1 MSSRASAARPS
12 RHTLPT
18 RAAAVSIVCLAL
30 TAASYAV
37 AAAANANHGR
47 RAPGP
52 SPQQQTPAKPA
63 GDTRP
68 AATPAPAAT
77 GKHGEV
83 PGATV
88 APAPV
93 NQAAGRPAASSAK
106 PSGCCGAKARARAQQ
121 PGAADAGSEGKGR
134 HAGQPRHDN
143 ANANANANANG
154 NGNGN
159 GGGAGKAGGESGEAV
174 TQSAALA
181 PAVSAHGH
189 KKGRHGKEPSAKE
202 PTVKESTETKAKKTK
217 GKPAVAPLAVP
228 AAAAVA
234 TSSAVAPAPVLPA
247 PPAAVAPPRIVAEAP
262 SPSSG
267 SLGRRSRRH
276 RTADRGAQRATVT
289 GRPAAGGG
297 AVAPAPAPV
306 ATRRTSPAPRPP
318 ARPAQSQLVTTV
330 TKIIN
335 VIPTLIWA
343 VMGAL
348 AALALL
354 LAASSRVVALRAG
367 RLARQRRELLEDVGL
382 LQAALLPALPGRLGP
397 VGTSAAYRPA
407 SGPGAGG
414 DFYDVFALA
423 DGQLAVIVGDVSGHG
438 RHALPHTTLLRFTL
452 RAYLEAGLSPRG
464 ALQAA
469 APTLERQ
476 IGDSFAT
483 VVLATYEPRDRIL
496 VYSCA
501 GHPPPIVSGGRS
513 LAALT
518 ACSSPP
524 IGAGQPTG
532 RRQTVVSVPG
542 EALACFYTD
551 GVIEARVGPELFG
564 APRLERTIADLGP
577 EADAATVLD
586 RVAERSDR
594 HPDDMAACVLHI
606 DGEQI
611 APQVELEELELDR
624 RDVERGR
631 AERFLRAGGVQAD
644 ELAEI
649 LRSVRTAVGRHG
661 GVVVELHL
669 GDGRPEVVLRPQNVA
684 LLHPPALATAEAV
697 G

>member
-12 RHTLPT
+12 RHTLPI

-37 AAAANANHGR
+37 AAAASANHGR
-47 RAPGP
+47 KAPGP
-52 SPQQQTPAKPA
+52 PTQQNVPAKPA
-63 GDTRP
+63 GDSRP
-68 AATPAPAAT
+68 AATSAPTAAGKPSEAPSSAAAPAP
-77 GKHGEV
+77 G
-83 PGATV
+83 
-88 APAPV
+88 PV
-93 NQAAGRPAASSAK
+93 NQAASRQAASSGK
-106 PSGCCGAKARARAQQ
+106 PGGCCGAKAHARAQQ
-121 PGAADAGSEGKGR
+121 QRAAGADSEGKGR
-134 HAGQPRHDN
+134 HAGQPRH
-143 ANANANANANG
+143 ATANANG
-154 NGNGN
+154 A
-159 GGGAGKAGGESGEAV
+159 GASKAASKAGGASGEAA
-174 TQSAALA
+174 TQNAALA
-181 PAVSAHGH
+181 PAISAHGH
-189 KKGRHGKEPSAKE
+189 RKGRHGKESTAKE
-202 PTVKESTETKAKKTK
+202 PTAKEPKSKETKAKETNSR
-217 GKPAVAPLAVP
+217 ASVAPLLVP
-228 AAAAVA
+228 ASAAAAT

-247 PPAAVAPPRIVAEAP
+247 PTAAVVAPRIVAQSP
-262 SPSSG
+262 STSSG

-276 RTADRGAQRATVT
+276 RSARRGAKPVTVT
-289 GRPAAGGG
+289 GRPAAVGG
-297 AVAPAPAPV
+297 AVARAPAPV
-306 ATRRTSPAPRPP
+306 VAATRRSSPVSRPP
-318 ARPAQSQLVTTV
+318 ARAAQSQLATTV

-335 VIPTLIWA
+335 VIPALVWA

-354 LAASSRVVALRAG
+354 LAASSRVVALRAR

-483 VVLATYEPRDRIL
+483 VVLATYQPRDRIL

-586 RVAERSDR
+586 RVAEQSDR

-606 DGEQI
+606 DGEPL
-611 APQVELEELELDR
+611 APQVETEELELDR
-624 RDVERGR
+624 RDLERGR

-669 GDGRPEVVLRPQNVA
+669 GDGPPEVLLRPQNVA